1 MELTIK
7 LSNTVVKDLRDKF
20 GDEKYKWVVHIEKF
34 LDRKAAEMYNWG
46 GRPDCYNCG
55 EPIDPDAGY
64 PGQQNGLGDW
74 HHIDCDGVFPEDEM
88 E

>member
-1 MELTIK
+1 
-7 LSNTVVKDLRDKF
+7 
-20 GDEKYKWVVHIEKF
+20 
-34 LDRKAAEMYNWG
+34 MYNWNG
-46 GRPDCYNCG
+46 LPDCYNCG